1 MADPDH
7 NAHDAVMKKKL
18 LDARRLE
25 NLAKARQ
32 KAAELRDELI
42 AMKLDKGKKKP
53 TKLEQKILDAK
64 KDLQSDQ
71 KDDEQTTAPSEDE
84 TPIET
89 PTETPIDN
97 VESPSATD
105 SQSVFDPDPTTHEQG
120 DHHPQK
126 SKRAPAKRTP
136 RAKSAPRAEP
146 RRAPKEDD
154 NPTEVIEP
162 IPRAPLYRREGGLL
176 FI

>member
-84 TPIET
+84 APIET

-146 RRAPKEDD
+146 RRVPKEDD
-154 NPTEVIEP
+154 NPTEVVEQ